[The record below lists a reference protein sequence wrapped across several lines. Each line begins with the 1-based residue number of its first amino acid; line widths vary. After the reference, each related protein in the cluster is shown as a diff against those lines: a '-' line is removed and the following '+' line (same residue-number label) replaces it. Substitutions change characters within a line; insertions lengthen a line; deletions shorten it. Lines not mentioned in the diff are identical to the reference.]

1 MPVASRSSIPEQKP
15 NSISQNRNIVILAGG
30 VGGAKLAD
38 GVAQIMPPENVTVI
52 VNSGDDFQH
61 LGLTICPDM
70 DTVMYALAGVENP
83 ETGWGR
89 AGETWRI
96 MAEIGRLGGP
106 EWFKLGDLDLATHL
120 VRSQLLAEGHSLT
133 RVTQKL
139 CSDFGIEISVL
150 PMSDQPA
157 PTMMNTDHGLMP
169 FQTWFV
175 EQKWQPAVREVLL
188 PDVISTAQVVSC
200 LENADLILIAPSNPF
215 VSIDPIL
222 NAYPV
227 RSMLADLAELVV
239 AVSPIIAGEAVKGPA
254 AKMMAEL
261 GMSVSSAAIAQY
273 YGDFID
279 VFVFDRQDNALFKQE
294 GSLNSLVTFQT
305 DTFMKDRQDRSRL
318 AQEILNFSMELL
330 SS

>member
-1 MPVASRSSIPEQKP
+1 
-15 NSISQNRNIVILAGG
+15 
-30 VGGAKLAD
+30 
-38 GVAQIMPPENVTVI
+38 
-52 VNSGDDFQH
+52 
-61 LGLTICPDM
+61 LT
-70 DTVMYALAGVENP
+70 G
-83 ETGWGR
+83 
-89 AGETWRI
+89 
-96 MAEIGRLGGP
+96 
-106 EWFKLGDLDLATHL
+106 
-120 VRSQLLAEGHSLT
+120 
-133 RVTQKL
+133 VTQKL
-139 CSDFGIEISVL
+139 CSNFGIELSVL

-157 PTMMNTDHGLMP
+157 PTMMNTDQGLMP

-227 RSMLADLAELVV
+227 RSMLAEVAELVV

-254 AKMMAEL
+254 AKMMGEL

>member
-1 MPVASRSSIPEQKP
+1 
-15 NSISQNRNIVILAGG
+15 L
-30 VGGAKLAD
+30 
-38 GVAQIMPPENVTVI
+38 
-52 VNSGDDFQH
+52 
-61 LGLTICPDM
+61 

-89 AGETWRI
+89 TGETWRT
-96 MAEIGRLGGP
+96 MAEVGRIGGP

-120 VRSQLLAEGHSLT
+120 VRSQLLATGHNLT
-133 RVTQKL
+133 EVTQRL
-139 CSDFGIEISVL
+139 CNKFGIEIPVL
-150 PMSDQPA
+150 PMSDHPA
-157 PTMMNTDHGLMP
+157 PTMIATDQGLMP

-175 EQKWQPAVREVLL
+175 EYQWQPVVCEVVL

-222 NAYPV
+222 NVYPI

-254 AKMMAEL
+254 AKMMGEL
-261 GMSVSSAAIAQY
+261 GMSASSAAIAQY
-273 YGDFID
+273 YGDLID
-279 VFVFDRQDNALFKQE
+279 VFVFDRRDNALLNQE
-294 GSLNSLVTFQT
+294 GSLKNLVTFQT
-305 DTFMKDRQDRSRL
+305 DTLMNDRQDRRRL

-330 SS
+330 NS